1 MKTLLTLGTCALGGA
16 AILLGQM
23 TAVAGGKGGDG
34 GVAGGST
41 DCATAPALVLGDNAF
56 DTSGSG
62 VSLAVPAVT
71 GCSAHTMYK
80 VNYFTF
86 TPVTTGNHT
95 FSTCTGTAWDSRLLI
110 MSTCT
115 PTSGVLNC
123 NDDSCG
129 LQSSM
134 TASLNAGTT
143 YRVVVGGFGSTNG
156 GAGVL
161 NVVEGGTGGGGG
173 GGGTGVVG
181 PDVIVGA
188 IPDISKYG
196 SVVVNGQT
204 IMAYSIGTTSCNIGD
219 ELLDW
224 FAQPDN
230 RHPFITQNIYRI
242 KGGRIEHIGMGWG
255 KHGFTALQ
263 GTLCGA
269 CQAASS
275 GTWLGIG
282 CSDPYSSGLNGSQSG
297 LGTRTEVNA
306 ATGVFPGTYN
316 TGMPAAPAT
325 IGRRIQVN
333 GNDLNPALN
342 AGATYL
348 VEGQYIH
355 SGDAARGN
363 DNNNAS
369 WRSVTVGAL
378 TSGAYTLTLGTAA
391 TVQQQPAITAWRAA
405 DAAVTLVNADVPSD
419 GRFILGYK
427 VSQNTNGTWHYEYA
441 VQNLNSDRSGQSFR
455 VPVPTGVAVTN
466 VYFHDVD
473 YHSGDAYVLTDWTST
488 TTGGAV
494 TWAGGTFAQNSNN
507 NALRFSTLYNFAFD
521 ASTAPVAGNATIGL
535 FKPGAAGAAN
545 SIDIATLV
553 PSGPSNPADLNG
565 DGTVN
570 GADLAALLGN
580 WGGTGSSDIN
590 GDGTTNAADLALLL
604 SAWSA

>member
-1 MKTLLTLGTCALGGA
+1 MKTKLTLGSIA
-16 AILLGQM
+16 LLGSALLVGQFHA
-23 TAVAGGKGGDG
+23 TAGEGDG
-34 GVAGGST
+34 GS
-41 DCATAPALVLGDNAF
+41 D
-56 DTSGSG
+56 SS
-62 VSLAVPAVT
+62 SLLA
-71 GCSAHTMYK
+71 
-80 VNYFTF
+80 
-86 TPVTTGNHT
+86 
-95 FSTCTGTAWDSRLLI
+95 
-110 MSTCT
+110 
-115 PTSGVLNC
+115 
-123 NDDSCG
+123 
-129 LQSSM
+129 
-134 TASLNAGTT
+134 
-143 YRVVVGGFGSTNG
+143 
-156 GAGVL
+156 
-161 NVVEGGTGGGGG
+161 
-173 GGGTGVVG
+173 G

-188 IPDISKYG
+188 IPNVSKYG
-196 SVVVNGQT
+196 SVVTGGQT
-204 IMAYSIGTTSCNIGD
+204 IMAYAFGTTSCNIGTAQL
-219 ELLDW
+219 EW

-230 RHPFITQNIYRI
+230 RHPFIPMNMYRY
-242 KGGRIEHIGMGWG
+242 KGGRFEHIGMGWG

-316 TGMPAAPAT
+316 SGMPAASAT

-378 TSGAYTLTLGTAA
+378 TSGAYTLTLGGT
-391 TVQQQPAITAWRAA
+391 TVQQQPAINAWRAA
-405 DAAVTLVNADVPSD
+405 DAAVTLVNADVAND

-455 VPVPTGVAVTN
+455 IPLPTGVTVTN
-466 VYFHDVD
+466 LYFHDVD
-473 YHSGDAYVLTDWTST
+473 YHSGDPYLLADWTAT

-494 TWAGGTFAQNSNN
+494 TWAGGTYASNANS
-507 NALRFSTLYNFAFD
+507 NALRFSTIYNFSFD
-521 ASTAPVAGNATIGL
+521 ANTAPVAGNATVGL
-535 FKPGAAGAAN
+535 FKPGAAGDPA
-545 SIDIATLV
+545 SIDFAAQV
-553 PSGPSNPADLNG
+553 PSSPSNPSDLNG
-565 DGTVN
+565 DGSVN
-570 GADLAALLGN
+570 AADLALLLGN
-580 WGGTGSSDIN
+580 WGNSGAGDIN
-590 GDGTTNAADLALLL
+590 GSGSVDGADLALLL
-604 SAWSA
+604 SAWG

>member
-1 MKTLLTLGTCALGGA
+1 MKTTLTLGIAALGSTA
-16 AILLGQM
+16 FLLGQM
-23 TAVAGGKGGDG
+23 TASAGGKGDG

-41 DCATAPALVLGDNAF
+41 NCATAPALALGDNPF
-56 DTSGSG
+56 DTTGSA
-62 VSLAVPAVT
+62 VSVSVGAGT
-71 GCSAHTMYK
+71 GCTAHTMYK

-86 TPVTTGNHT
+86 TPATTGDHT
-95 FSTCTGTAWDSRLLI
+95 FSTCNGTSWDSRLA
-110 MSTCT
+110 
-115 PTSGVLNC
+115 VLTACGGTTVAC

-129 LQSSM
+129 LQSQM
-134 TASLNAGTT
+134 VATLNAGTT
-143 YRVVVGGFGSTNG
+143 YVVLVGGFGSTNG
-156 GAGVL
+156 GAGSL
-161 NVVEGGTGGGGG
+161 NIVEGGTGGGGG
-173 GGGTGVVG
+173 GGGGGGSGVIG

-196 SVVVNGQT
+196 SVVSGGQT
-204 IMAYSIGTTSCNIGD
+204 IMAYAIGTTSCNIGD

-230 RHPFITQNIYRI
+230 RHPFITQNIFRI
-242 KGGRIEHIGMGWG
+242 KNGRIEHIGMGWG

-269 CQAASS
+269 CQASSS

-306 ATGVFPGTYN
+306 ATGIFPGTYN

-333 GNDLNPALN
+333 ANDLNPALN

-355 SGDAARGN
+355 PGDAARGN

-369 WRSVTVGAL
+369 YRTATVGTL
-378 TSGAYTLTLGTAA
+378 TSGAYTLTLTGN
-391 TVQQQPAITAWRAA
+391 TVQQQPAINAWRAA
-405 DAAVTLVNADVPSD
+405 DAAVTLVNADVPND

-473 YHSGDAYVLTDWTST
+473 YHSGDAYVLTDWASS

-507 NALRFSTLYNFAFD
+507 NALRFSTIYNFAFD
-521 ASTAPVAGNATIGL
+521 ASTGPVAGNATIGL

-545 SIDIATLV
+545 AIDVATMV
-553 PSGPSNPADLNG
+553 PSAPSNPSDLNG

-570 GADLAALLGN
+570 ASDLALLLGN
-580 WGGTGSSDIN
+580 WGGTGASDIN
-590 GDGTTNAADLALLL
+590 GDGATNAADLALLL

>member
-1 MKTLLTLGTCALGGA
+1 LKTSVAIGVLSLSAGA
-16 AILLGQM
+16 VFLGQLS
-23 TAVAGGKGGDG
+23 AHAGGKGDG

-41 DCATAPALVLGDNAF
+41 DCAVAPALLLGDNAF
-56 DTSGSG
+56 NTTAST
-62 VSLAVPAVT
+62 VSLAVGAVT

-86 TPVTTGNHT
+86 TPAEAGSYT
-95 FSTCTGTAWDSRLLI
+95 FATCNGTAWDSRLLL
-110 MSTCT
+110 MSTCSAA
-115 PTSGVLNC
+115 SGVLGC
-123 NDDSCG
+123 NDDACG

-134 TASLNAGTT
+134 TATLSAGTQ
-143 YRVVVGGFGSTNG
+143 YVVVVGGFGTTNG
-156 GAGVL
+156 GAGNI
-161 NVVEGGTGGGGG
+161 NVALGTGGGGG
-173 GGGTGVVG
+173 GGVVG

-196 SVVVNGQT
+196 SVVVGGQT

-230 RHPFITQNIYRI
+230 RHPFITQNIHRI
-242 KGGRIEHIGMGWG
+242 KNGRIEHVGMGWG

-263 GTLCGA
+263 GSLCGT
-269 CQAASS
+269 CTPASS

-282 CSDPYSSGLNGSQSG
+282 CSDPYSSGLNGSQGG

-316 TGMPAAPAT
+316 AGMPAASAT

-333 GNDLNPALN
+333 GNDLNPTLN
-342 AGATYL
+342 AGATYI

-378 TSGAYTLTLGTAA
+378 ASGAYTLTLTGA
-391 TVQQQPAITAWRAA
+391 TNQQQPAINAWRAA
-405 DAAVTLVNADVPSD
+405 DAAVTLVNADVLND

-427 VSQNTNGTWHYEYA
+427 VTQNANGTWHYEYA
-441 VQNLNSDRSGQSFR
+441 VQNLNSDRSGQSFSI
-455 VPVPTGVAVTN
+455 PLPAGVVATN
-466 VYFHDVD
+466 LYFHDVD
-473 YHSGDAYVLTDWTST
+473 YHSGDPYALTDWTSST
-488 TTGGAV
+488 AGGAV
-494 TWAGGTFAQNSNN
+494 SWSGGTYASSPNS
-507 NALRFSTLYNFAFD
+507 NALRFSTIYNFAFD
-521 ASTAPVAGNATIGL
+521 ANSAPTSGNATLRL
-535 FKPGAAGAAN
+535 FKPGGAGDPG
-545 SIDIATLV
+545 SITISTQV

-565 DGTVN
+565 DGSVN
-570 GADLAALLGN
+570 AGDLAILLSN
-580 WGGTGSSDIN
+580 WGGSTTGDIN
-590 GDGTTNAADLALLL
+590 GDGSVGPVDLAELL
-604 SAWSA
+604 ARWG